1 MTFRVTI
8 LGTSSAKPSAGRHQ
22 TAHVLNA
29 REQFYLIDC
38 GEGVQ
43 SRLMQAGIG
52 PLKIDHIFLSHLHG
66 DHLFGLFPLIS
77 SMGLLNRQT
86 PLHLYAPRPM
96 DEILAQYFRFF
107 DTHLPFEV
115 VWHETETRRHK
126 LIFENKVMEVWSIPL
141 RHSVPCAGF
150 LFREKQPPLNIHKE
164 AIERYG
170 LGIAQIAAAKRG
182 EDVQLDNGELLS
194 NQELTYRP
202 FAPRSYAYLSD
213 TSYSARAAGYCKGV
227 DLLYHEATYADD
239 NRRDARLR
247 GHSTAAQAAKAALTA
262 EAKQLIIG
270 HFSSRYK
277 DLTVLL
283 DEARAIFPETCLA
296 TEGHTYDIG

>member
-1 MTFRVTI
+1 M
-8 LGTSSAKPSAGRHQ
+8 
-22 TAHVLNA
+22 
-29 REQFYLIDC
+29 
-38 GEGVQ
+38 
-43 SRLMQAGIG
+43 
-52 PLKIDHIFLSHLHG
+52 
-66 DHLFGLFPLIS
+66 
-77 SMGLLNRQT
+77 
-86 PLHLYAPRPM
+86 
-96 DEILAQYFRFF
+96 
-107 DTHLPFEV
+107 
-115 VWHETETRRHK
+115 
-126 LIFENKVMEVWSIPL
+126 
-141 RHSVPCAGF
+141 
-150 LFREKQPPLNIHKE
+150 
-164 AIERYG
+164 
-170 LGIAQIAAAKRG
+170 
-182 EDVQLDNGELLS
+182 QLDNGELLS

-239 NRRDARLR
+239 NRRNARLR